1 MKKEGKGF
9 EVQEFSVSFR
19 VRGERVPVLHD
30 MSIHLTQGGVMGI
43 IGESGSGKSVFGEAL
58 FGLLPESAELRGK
71 VRFDGK
77 DVFALTQREKTSLWG
92 SVWGLV
98 PQLPQEALSPL
109 RTIDGHLR
117 DVRRGAGMK
126 SLTQEKAA
134 ELLRSFELAEPE
146 RVLRSYPHELSGG
159 MLQRVLC
166 AMAAACRPAWILADE
181 PTKGLDED
189 AREAVGR
196 SLARM
201 AERTRCT
208 LLVITHDI
216 VLAHSICDRLIVM
229 YEGEIVEL
237 LAVAPELAAHHPY
250 TQALLRALPE
260 NGFEALPL
268 QAETSDDDGSG
279 CRFAQRCAHADAR
292 CRRERPS
299 LYAAGSGKVRC
310 FLYAGSASA
319 DEAL

>member
-9 EVQEFSVSFR
+9 EVQELSVSFH

-30 MSIHLTQGGVMGI
+30 MSIHLTQGGVTGI

-58 FGLLPESAELRGK
+58 FGLLPESAEIRGK
-71 VRFDGK
+71 VQFDGK
-77 DVFALTQREKTSLWG
+77 DVFALTQSEKTSLWG
-92 SVWGLV
+92 NVWGLV

-117 DVRRGAGMK
+117 DVRCGAGMK
-126 SLTQEKAA
+126 LLTQEKAA

-166 AMAAACRPAWILADE
+166 AMAAACCPAWILADE

-189 AREAVGR
+189 VREAVGR

-216 VLAHSICDRLIVM
+216 ALAHSICDRLIVM

-237 LAVAPELAAHHPY
+237 LAVAPEFAAHHPY

-268 QAETSDDDGSG
+268 QAEISDDAGSG
-279 CRFAQRCAHADAR
+279 CRFAPRCTHADVR

-299 LYAAGSGKVRC
+299 LYAAGAGKVRC
-310 FLYAGSASA
+310 FLYAGSV
-319 DEAL
+319 

>member
-9 EVQEFSVSFR
+9 EVQELSVSFH

-30 MSIHLTQGGVMGI
+30 MSIHLTQGGVTGI

-58 FGLLPESAELRGK
+58 FGLLPESAEIRGK
-71 VRFDGK
+71 VQFDGK
-77 DVFALTQREKTSLWG
+77 DVFALTQSEKTSLWG
-92 SVWGLV
+92 NVWGLV

-117 DVRRGAGMK
+117 DVRCGAGMK
-126 SLTQEKAA
+126 PLTQEKAA

-216 VLAHSICDRLIVM
+216 ALAHSICDHLIVM

-237 LAVAPELAAHHPY
+237 LAVAPEFAAHHPY

-268 QAETSDDDGSG
+268 QAEISDDAGSG
-279 CRFAQRCAHADAR
+279 CRFAPRCTHADVR

-299 LYAAGSGKVRC
+299 LYAAGAGKVRC
-310 FLYAGSASA
+310 FLYAGSV
-319 DEAL
+319 

>member
-9 EVQEFSVSFR
+9 EAQELSVSFH

-30 MSIHLTQGGVMGI
+30 MSIHLTQGGVTGI

-58 FGLLPESAELRGK
+58 FGLLPESAEIRGK
-71 VRFDGK
+71 VQFDGK
-77 DVFALTQREKTSLWG
+77 DVFALTQSEKTSLWG
-92 SVWGLV
+92 NVWGLV

-117 DVRRGAGMK
+117 DVRCGAGMK
-126 SLTQEKAA
+126 PLTQEKAV

-166 AMAAACRPAWILADE
+166 AMAAACCPAWILADE
-181 PTKGLDED
+181 PTKGLDEEV
-189 AREAVGR
+189 REAVGR

-216 VLAHSICDRLIVM
+216 ALAHSICDRLIVM

-268 QAETSDDDGSG
+268 QAEISDDAGSG
-279 CRFAQRCAHADAR
+279 CRFAPRCTHADVR

-299 LYAAGSGKVRC
+299 LYAAGAGKVRC
-310 FLYAGSASA
+310 FLYAGSA
-319 DEAL
+319 

>member
-9 EVQEFSVSFR
+9 EAQELSVSFH

-30 MSIHLTQGGVMGI
+30 MSIHLTQGGVTGI

-58 FGLLPESAELRGK
+58 FGLLPESAEIRGK
-71 VRFDGK
+71 VQFDGK
-77 DVFALTQREKTSLWG
+77 DVFALTQSEKTSLWG
-92 SVWGLV
+92 NVWGLV

-117 DVRRGAGMK
+117 DVRCGAGMK
-126 SLTQEKAA
+126 PLTQEKAV

-166 AMAAACRPAWILADE
+166 AMAAACCPAWILADE
-181 PTKGLDED
+181 PTKGLDEEV
-189 AREAVGR
+189 REAVGR

-216 VLAHSICDRLIVM
+216 ALAHSICDRLIVM

-279 CRFAQRCAHADAR
+279 CRFAPRCTHADVR

-299 LYAAGSGKVRC
+299 LYAAGAGKVRC
-310 FLYAGSASA
+310 FLYAGSA
-319 DEAL
+319 

>member
-1 MKKEGKGF
+1 MKEERSGF
-9 EVQEFSVSFR
+9 EVQELSVSFR

-30 MSIHLTQGGVMGI
+30 ASIHLAQGGVTGI

-58 FGLLPESAELRGK
+58 FGLLPESAEIRGK
-71 VRFDGK
+71 VQFDGK
-77 DVFALTQREKTSLWG
+77 DVFALTQREKNSLWG
-92 SVWGLV
+92 NVWGLV

-126 SLTQEKAA
+126 PLSQEEAA
-134 ELLRSFELAEPE
+134 RLLRSFELAEPE
-146 RVLRSYPHELSGG
+146 RVLRAYPHELSGG
-159 MLQRVLC
+159 MLQRILC

-216 VLAHSICDRLIVM
+216 ALAHSICDRLIVM

-250 TQALLRALPE
+250 TQALLRALPG

-268 QAETSDDDGSG
+268 QAETSGAGSG

-292 CRRERPS
+292 CRREHPS

>member
-9 EVQEFSVSFR
+9 EVQELSVSFH

-30 MSIHLTQGGVMGI
+30 MSIHLTQGGVTGI

-58 FGLLPESAELRGK
+58 FGLLPESAEIRGK
-71 VRFDGK
+71 VQFDGK
-77 DVFALTQREKTSLWG
+77 DVFALTQSEKTSLWG
-92 SVWGLV
+92 NVWGLV

-117 DVRRGAGMK
+117 DVRCGAGMK
-126 SLTQEKAA
+126 PLTQEKAV

-166 AMAAACRPAWILADE
+166 AMAAACCPAWILADE

-189 AREAVGR
+189 VREAVGR

-216 VLAHSICDRLIVM
+216 ALAHSICDRLIVM

-268 QAETSDDDGSG
+268 QAEISDDAGSG
-279 CRFAQRCAHADAR
+279 CRFAPRCTHADVR

-299 LYAAGSGKVRC
+299 LYAAGAGKVRC
-310 FLYAGSASA
+310 FLYAGSA
-319 DEAL
+319 

>member
-9 EVQEFSVSFR
+9 EAQELSVSFH

-30 MSIHLTQGGVMGI
+30 MSIHLTQGGVTGI

-58 FGLLPESAELRGK
+58 FGLLPESAEIRGK
-71 VRFDGK
+71 VQFDGK
-77 DVFALTQREKTSLWG
+77 DVFALTQSEKTSLWG
-92 SVWGLV
+92 NVWGLV

-117 DVRRGAGMK
+117 DVRCGAGMK
-126 SLTQEKAA
+126 PLTQEKAV

-166 AMAAACRPAWILADE
+166 AMAAACCPAWILADE
-181 PTKGLDED
+181 PTKGLDEEV
-189 AREAVGR
+189 REAVGR

-216 VLAHSICDRLIVM
+216 ALAHSICDRLIVM

-268 QAETSDDDGSG
+268 QAETSGAGSG
-279 CRFAQRCAHADAR
+279 CRFAPRCTHADVR

-299 LYAAGSGKVRC
+299 LYAAGAGKVRC
-310 FLYAGSASA
+310 FLYAGSA
-319 DEAL
+319 

>member
-9 EVQEFSVSFR
+9 EVQELSVSFH

-30 MSIHLTQGGVMGI
+30 MSIHLTQGGVTGI

-58 FGLLPESAELRGK
+58 FGLLPESAEIRGK
-71 VRFDGK
+71 VQFDGK
-77 DVFALTQREKTSLWG
+77 DVFALTQREKNSLWG
-92 SVWGLV
+92 NVWGLV

-117 DVRRGAGMK
+117 DVRCGAGMK
-126 SLTQEKAA
+126 PLTQEKAA

-166 AMAAACRPAWILADE
+166 AMAAACCPAWILADE

-189 AREAVGR
+189 VREAVGR

-216 VLAHSICDRLIVM
+216 ALAHSICDHLIVM

-237 LAVAPELAAHHPY
+237 LAVAPEFAAHHPY

-268 QAETSDDDGSG
+268 QAEISDDAGSG
-279 CRFAQRCAHADAR
+279 CRFAPRCTHADVR

-299 LYAAGSGKVRC
+299 LYAAGKVRC
-310 FLYAGSASA
+310 FLYAGSV
-319 DEAL
+319 

>member
-9 EVQEFSVSFR
+9 EVQELSVSFH

-30 MSIHLTQGGVMGI
+30 MSIHLTQGGVTGI

-58 FGLLPESAELRGK
+58 FGLLPESAEIRGK
-71 VRFDGK
+71 VQFDGK
-77 DVFALTQREKTSLWG
+77 DVFALTQSEKTSLWG
-92 SVWGLV
+92 NVWGLV

-117 DVRRGAGMK
+117 DVRCGAGMK
-126 SLTQEKAA
+126 PLTQEKAA

-146 RVLRSYPHELSGG
+146 RVLRAYPHELSGG
-159 MLQRVLC
+159 MLQRILC

-189 AREAVGR
+189 VREAVGR

-216 VLAHSICDRLIVM
+216 ALAHSICDRLIVM

-268 QAETSDDDGSG
+268 QAEISDDAGSG
-279 CRFAQRCAHADAR
+279 CRFAPRCTHADVR

-299 LYAAGSGKVRC
+299 LYAAGAGKVRC
-310 FLYAGSASA
+310 FLYAGSA
-319 DEAL
+319 

>member
-9 EVQEFSVSFR
+9 EVQELSVSFH

-30 MSIHLTQGGVMGI
+30 MSIHLTQGGVTGI

-58 FGLLPESAELRGK
+58 FGLLPESAEIRGK
-71 VRFDGK
+71 VQFDGK
-77 DVFALTQREKTSLWG
+77 DVFALTQSEKTSLWG
-92 SVWGLV
+92 NVWGLV

-117 DVRRGAGMK
+117 DVRCGAGMK
-126 SLTQEKAA
+126 PLTQEKAV

-166 AMAAACRPAWILADE
+166 AMAAACCPAWILADE
-181 PTKGLDED
+181 PTKGLDEEV
-189 AREAVGR
+189 REAVGR

-216 VLAHSICDRLIVM
+216 ALAHSICDRLIVM

-268 QAETSDDDGSG
+268 QAEISDDAGSG
-279 CRFAQRCAHADAR
+279 CRFAPRCTHADVR

-299 LYAAGSGKVRC
+299 LYAAGAGKVRC
-310 FLYAGSASA
+310 FLYAGSA
-319 DEAL
+319 

>member
-9 EVQEFSVSFR
+9 EVQELSVSFH

-30 MSIHLTQGGVMGI
+30 MSIHLTQGGVTGI

-58 FGLLPESAELRGK
+58 FGLLPESAEIRGK
-71 VRFDGK
+71 VQFDGK
-77 DVFALTQREKTSLWG
+77 DVFALTQSEKTSLWG
-92 SVWGLV
+92 NVWGLV

-117 DVRRGAGMK
+117 DVRCGAGMK
-126 SLTQEKAA
+126 PLTQEKAA

-166 AMAAACRPAWILADE
+166 AMAAACCPAWILADE

-189 AREAVGR
+189 VREAVGR

-216 VLAHSICDRLIVM
+216 ALAHSICDRLIVM

-237 LAVAPELAAHHPY
+237 LAVTPELAAHHPY

-268 QAETSDDDGSG
+268 QAETSDDAGSG
-279 CRFAQRCAHADAR
+279 CRFAPRCTHADVR

-299 LYAAGSGKVRC
+299 LYAAGAGKVRC
-310 FLYAGSASA
+310 FLYAGSV
-319 DEAL
+319 

>member
-9 EVQEFSVSFR
+9 EVQELSVSFH

-30 MSIHLTQGGVMGI
+30 MSIHLTQGGVTGI

-58 FGLLPESAELRGK
+58 FGLLPESAEIRGK
-71 VRFDGK
+71 VQFDGK
-77 DVFALTQREKTSLWG
+77 DVFALTQSEKTSLWG
-92 SVWGLV
+92 NVWGLV

-117 DVRRGAGMK
+117 DVRCGAGMK
-126 SLTQEKAA
+126 PLTQEKAA

-166 AMAAACRPAWILADE
+166 AMAAACCPAWILADE

-189 AREAVGR
+189 VREAVGR
-196 SLARM
+196 SLACM

-216 VLAHSICDRLIVM
+216 ALAHSICDRLIVM

-268 QAETSDDDGSG
+268 QAEISDDAGSG
-279 CRFAQRCAHADAR
+279 CRFAPRCTHADVR

-299 LYAAGSGKVRC
+299 LYAAGAGKVRC
-310 FLYAGSASA
+310 FLYAGSA
-319 DEAL
+319 

>member
-9 EVQEFSVSFR
+9 EAQELSVSFH

-30 MSIHLTQGGVMGI
+30 MSIHLTQGGVTGI

-58 FGLLPESAELRGK
+58 FGLLPESAEIRGK
-71 VRFDGK
+71 VQFDGK
-77 DVFALTQREKTSLWG
+77 DVFALTQSEKTSLWG
-92 SVWGLV
+92 NVWGLV

-117 DVRRGAGMK
+117 DVRCGAGMK
-126 SLTQEKAA
+126 PLTQEKAV

-166 AMAAACRPAWILADE
+166 AMAAACCPAWILADE
-181 PTKGLDED
+181 PTKGLDEEV
-189 AREAVGR
+189 REAVGR

-216 VLAHSICDRLIVM
+216 ALAHSICDRLIVM

-268 QAETSDDDGSG
+268 QAETSGAGSG
-279 CRFAQRCAHADAR
+279 CRFAQRCTHADVR

-299 LYAAGSGKVRC
+299 LYAAGAGKVRC
-310 FLYAGSASA
+310 FLYAGSA
-319 DEAL
+319 

>member
-9 EVQEFSVSFR
+9 EVQELSVSFH

-30 MSIHLTQGGVMGI
+30 MSIHLTQGGVTGI

-58 FGLLPESAELRGK
+58 FGLLPESAEIRGK
-71 VRFDGK
+71 VQFDGK
-77 DVFALTQREKTSLWG
+77 DVFALTQSEKTSLWG
-92 SVWGLV
+92 NVWGLV

-117 DVRRGAGMK
+117 DVRCGAGMK
-126 SLTQEKAA
+126 PLTQEKAA

-166 AMAAACRPAWILADE
+166 AMAAACCPAWILADE

-189 AREAVGR
+189 VREAVGR

-216 VLAHSICDRLIVM
+216 ALAHSICDRLIVM

-268 QAETSDDDGSG
+268 QAEISDDAGSG
-279 CRFAQRCAHADAR
+279 CRFAPRCTHADVR

-299 LYAAGSGKVRC
+299 LYAAGAGKVRC
-310 FLYAGSASA
+310 FLYAGSA
-319 DEAL
+319 